1 VSDRTAHNLA
11 RLIIIG
17 MLVQLLVIGYVFYSS
32 YQGRVA
38 TVKAQRAGCERSKK
52 DRLANADF
60 QQAHRRYIDKVVL
73 AKSVEEDVKKAAREA
88 VKTYNRTSAEL
99 TGRSLINCAEAFP
112 KARLIP

>member
-1 VSDRTAHNLA
+1 MAK
-11 RLIIIG
+11 LILIG
-17 MLVQLLVIGYVFYSS
+17 MVVQLLVISYVFYNT
-32 YQGRVA
+32 YDGRVN
-38 TVKAQRAGCERSKK
+38 TVKAQRRGCERSKK

-73 AKSVEEDVKKAAREA
+73 AKSVEEDVKRAARAA

-99 TGRSLINCAEAFP
+99 SERALINCSTAFP